1 MVTRRGSKDFFSV
14 QVNQLSLT
22 REDSDGNH
30 INRSSNRVFARR
42 RRLGIFAL
50 AQGLA
55 PSKCQ
60 EEHSRKVTQSAVLS
74 ERRVIHGNRIFQR
87 SGSLALAGFVGFSQ
101 TDSGPC
107 TKPTCTQPCATMVPD
122 EIVKAKVLYARA
134 RAWLLGETQRRG
146 EPKWRKPG
154 DVEAAFFALYD
165 ALRSQTSS
173 PLFANAKN
181 PPPISN
187 HI

>member
-1 MVTRRGSKDFFSV
+1 MATAY
-14 QVNQLSLT
+14 LSGLEVLHLPDLLVLVKLT
-22 REDSDGNH
+22 ADRARNL
-30 INRSSNRVFARR
+30 RVHN
-42 RRLGIFAL
+42 
-50 AQGLA
+50 
-55 PSKCQ
+55 S
-60 EEHSRKVTQSAVLS
+60 
-74 ERRVIHGNRIFQR
+74 
-87 SGSLALAGFVGFSQ
+87 
-101 TDSGPC
+101 
-107 TKPTCTQPCATMVPD
+107 CAAMVPD
-122 EIVKAKVLYARA
+122 EVAKAKVLYARA

-146 EPKWRKPG
+146 EPKWREPG